1 MKNLCLVVLFI
12 ILLLASCEAE
22 RLNNSQSIDTFEV
35 ISTSQLSIAK
45 SPIIIDECLASDV
58 KLCPGTFA
66 NLAYNLWWPE
76 NINDSIIPNNIFSSS
91 DRNTL
96 LFTEYHDGSARLMG
110 TTKMGSCILSLEIW
124 FKDQMESGEW
134 SGKYADPLTERS
146 DCKDIRFDIQRFYLI
161 DEQKSTI
168 RTIEGDCGFRG
179 LNTYGIVQ
187 RKEAS
192 SPSHY
197 GSQLNFNNPE
207 TDSIFVKKS
216 LSSRAWVM
224 NQSTGEL
231 LWPINLD
238 FHLECAVQSNDSCQT
253 AYSFDENI
261 ASCLSSFEGLDQLGW
276 VLGPLNEGDYSF
288 DMFANTANCDITD
301 GESLGTVAVSY
312 ESGEV
317 LVTYNINKEYELMES
332 NTYAGKNML
341 PLSKSTNTVQIPGE
355 YSITKDLHGE
365 IYIITHAVVCLQ

>member
-192 SPSHY
+192 SSSHY

-253 AYSFDENI
+253 AYSFD
-261 ASCLSSFEGLDQLGW
+261 
-276 VLGPLNEGDYSF
+276 
-288 DMFANTANCDITD
+288 
-301 GESLGTVAVSY
+301 
-312 ESGEV
+312 
-317 LVTYNINKEYELMES
+317 
-332 NTYAGKNML
+332 
-341 PLSKSTNTVQIPGE
+341 
-355 YSITKDLHGE
+355 
-365 IYIITHAVVCLQ
+365 